1 MKNYKGYALL
11 SLFSTGVAL
20 AITFMLKA
28 SVGLGPFD
36 AVIQTLSLLSGIR
49 IGTVSMMLNLSC
61 VIGQLIILKKDFGFN
76 RLLQIPL
83 SILIGI
89 LVNYFYYNLFVSV
102 EFNSYAISLIVFIL
116 ALVLAIFSVSMVMM
130 LNLVTFPIESF
141 CMVLSKLV
149 PLKFAVLRQMADILF
164 VVISVALT
172 LIFGLVPSVREGT
185 VIGMLIF
192 GPLMGFFIEKVHPV
206 LTKRGIIEEIR
217 I

>member
-1 MKNYKGYALL
+1 MINYKGYALL
-11 SLFSTGVAL
+11 SLFSAGVAL

-36 AVIQTLSLLSGIR
+36 ALIQSLSLLSGIR
-49 IGTVSMMLNLSC
+49 IGTVSMILNLSC

-83 SILIGI
+83 SILIGV
-89 LVNYFYYNLFVSV
+89 LVNYFYYNLFASV
-102 EFNSYAISLIVFIL
+102 EFNSYVISLIIFIL

-141 CMVLSKLV
+141 CMVLSKKV
-149 PLKFAVLRQMADILF
+149 PLKFAVIRQIADILF

-185 VIGMLIF
+185 IIGMLIF

-206 LTKRGIIEEIR
+206 LSKRGIIEEIR

>member
-11 SLFSTGVAL
+11 SLFSAGVAL

-36 AVIQTLSLLSGIR
+36 AVIQSISLLSGIR

-76 RLLQIPL
+76 RFLQIPL

-89 LVNYFYYNLFVSV
+89 LVNYFYYNLFASV
-102 EFNSYAISLIVFIL
+102 EFNSYALSLIVFIL
-116 ALVLAIFSVSMVMM
+116 GLVLAVFSVSMVMV
-130 LNLVTFPIESF
+130 LNLVTFPIESL
-141 CMVLSKLV
+141 CMALTKKI
-149 PLKFAVLRQMADILF
+149 PLKFAVIRQIADILF

-172 LIFGLVPSVREGT
+172 IIFGLVPSVREGT
-185 VIGMLIF
+185 IIGMLIF